1 MAEAL
6 LAVDVL
12 IRQIYAAGEGHLAVD
27 DQDFP
32 VIPVVI
38 VGGEEGLDGGKG
50 LAADAQLFQPP
61 GIVPRQGGDLQ
72 HPVVQHPHV
81 HALRRLVRQNFQN
94 TSPHIPLI
102 NDEVLQKNELLRL
115 LQLLQQRRKLVLS
128 LWEELRL
135 RVGIQGKRAAAV
147 EIAAQIVGAGGF
159 DLRVPQHLRVLMQQI
174 PALIDPLLHPPLQSA
189 VTHILLREPEENTGG
204 NGDHRQQEHPRQLPR
219 GVHVAV
225 KKMEKHQHGEH
236 ALHRRKPLEI
246 VVEPAPHHPQKHQLQ
261 NQQQRHETKPAE
273 HHPQDALATLF
284 HQPQHILLL
293 PLFLVQM
300 LHPFAVGNNLLIIY
314 GIIYR
319 LPCQEKGRQTPRR
332 LGLRG
337 VRLLF
342 VLFLLLLLQPPAY
355 LLHQFQTQH
364 GADAQQSHRQSD
376 LMPHGPTSYVL

>member
-1 MAEAL
+1 
-6 LAVDVL
+6 
-12 IRQIYAAGEGHLAVD
+12 
-27 DQDFP
+27 
-32 VIPVVI
+32 
-38 VGGEEGLDGGKG
+38 
-50 LAADAQLFQPP
+50 
-61 GIVPRQGGDLQ
+61 
-72 HPVVQHPHV
+72 
-81 HALRRLVRQNFQN
+81 
-94 TSPHIPLI
+94 
-102 NDEVLQKNELLRL
+102 
-115 LQLLQQRRKLVLS
+115 
-128 LWEELRL
+128 
-135 RVGIQGKRAAAV
+135 
-147 EIAAQIVGAGGF
+147 
-159 DLRVPQHLRVLMQQI
+159 MQQI

-225 KKMEKHQHGEH
+225 KEMEKHQHGEH
-236 ALHRRKPLEI
+236 ALRRRKPLEI

-261 NQQQRHETKPAE
+261 NQQQRHEAKPAE

-300 LHPFAVGNNLLIIY
+300 LHPFAVGNNSLMIY

-337 VRLLF
+337 VRSLF

-364 GADAQQSHRQSD
+364 GADAQQSHRQSKPQP
-376 LMPHGPTSYVL
+376 M